1 MAYIIAEIGFNHGGD
16 VNLAAKM
23 VESAASAGA
32 NAVKFQ
38 SFLASDLYLPDH
50 ENYAVF
56 KKGELSEEDHIFLR
70 RVAGENKVDFL
81 STPFSVKWVDFLDQL
96 NPVGFKVASMDL
108 NNPVLLKAIAQK
120 GRKVYLSTG
129 ASSFSEIKSSLG
141 YLKKWGAD
149 DVCVFHCVSNYPT
162 NPEDACLSHI
172 PKMIEELKV
181 QVGFSDHTLG
191 IYTPLAALAIGA
203 EVIEKH
209 FTIDKSLNGPDHAIS
224 IDPAELKELVSA
236 VKDIEKAMQKKTD
249 EQITRPDDNKRAAMR
264 RGVYAGKD
272 IATGEIIAIESLKFV
287 RPEIVPLEELENI
300 EGKPAVRPYKC
311 NDPLNQIL

>member
-1 MAYIIAEIGFNHGGD
+1 MAYIIAEIGFNHGGN
-16 VNLAAKM
+16 VNLAVKM

-38 SFLASDLYLPDH
+38 SFLASDLYLPDN
-50 ENYAVF
+50 ENYALF
-56 KKGELSEEDHIFLR
+56 KAGELSEEDHLLLR
-70 RVAGENKVDFL
+70 RVAEDNKVDFL
-81 STPFSVKWVDFLDQL
+81 STPFSVKWANFLDKL
-96 NPVGFKVASMDL
+96 NPAGFKVASMDL
-108 NNPVLLKAIAQK
+108 NNPVLLKAVAQK

-129 ASSFSEIKSSLG
+129 ASSFLEVKSSLE

-162 NPEDACLSHI
+162 KPEDACLSRI
-172 PKMIEELKV
+172 PEMIDELKV

-191 IYTPLAALAIGA
+191 IYTPLAAVAMGA

-236 VKDIEKAMQKKTD
+236 VQDVEKAVKPN
-249 EQITRPDDNKRAAMR
+249 EQIARPDDNKRAVMR
-264 RGVYAGKD
+264 RGIYAGKD
-272 IATGEIIAIESLKFV
+272 IAQGEIITIESLKLV
-287 RPEIVPLEELENI
+287 RPEVVPLEELEKI
-300 EGKPAVRPYKC
+300 ESKPAVRPYKR
-311 NDPLNQIL
+311 NDPLKQVL